1 MCIRDSDEEEQQEME
16 DISYSGDPED
26 PDEAVKQW
34 SEHEWSSQEE
44 EANDDWYWTFIWL
57 NYILIPY

>member
-1 MCIRDSDEEEQQEME
+1 ME

-34 SEHEWSSQEE
+34 SQHEWSSQEE
-44 EANDDWYWTFIWL
+44 EANDD
-57 NYILIPY
+57 